1 MTDIIIAGLGQTD
14 VGEHWD
20 IGLRELAFNA
30 MEAAL
35 KDAGGL
41 KPQALF
47 VGNMLAPNLSR
58 QAHLGAL
65 LSDFAGL
72 TGIEAV
78 TLEAAGASGGAALR
92 QGYLA
97 IKSGLVDVALVLGVE
112 KMTDQVG
119 AGVEEALATAAD
131 SDYESVHGLTPT
143 AQAALLTQRY
153 MHEYNVPAD
162 GFAGFA
168 LTAHANGVG
177 NPHAMF
183 RKAIKPETYQK
194 AELITPPLNMFDAA
208 PNADGAAALVLTRR
222 SLLPA
227 EWPAERHLVR
237 IAASATASDTLALH
251 DRKDPLFFEAVYLAT
266 GRAIKQ
272 AGITLDQI
280 DFLEYHDA
288 FSIYAALSLE
298 AGGFAL
304 RGEGWRMAADS
315 RISLTHRRAQGDTSN
330 LPCATLGGLKARG
343 FPGGATGV
351 YQAVEAVTQLR
362 DQAGA
367 CQVRDARLGMI
378 QSLGGPASTAVVHIL
393 ERL

>member
-1 MTDIIIAGLGQTD
+1 MTEDIILAGLGQTD

-20 IGLRELAFNA
+20 IGLRELAFTA
-30 MEAAL
+30 IEAAL
-35 KDAGGL
+35 KDSGGL
-41 KPQALF
+41 KPQAMY

-65 LSDFAGL
+65 LTDFAGL
-72 TGIEAV
+72 IGIEAV
-78 TLEAAGASGGAALR
+78 TVEAAGASGGAALR

-97 IKSGLVDVALVLGVE
+97 VKSGLVDVALVVGVE

-131 SDYESVHGLTPT
+131 SDYESVQGLTPT
-143 AQAALLTQRY
+143 AQAAMLMKRY

-168 LTAHANGVG
+168 LTAHANGAG

-183 RKAIKPETYQK
+183 RKAIKPETYAK
-194 AELITPPLNMFDAA
+194 AEPVSAPINMFDAA
-208 PNADGAAALVLTRR
+208 PPADGAAALVLTRR
-222 SLLPA
+222 ELLPA
-227 EWPAERHLVR
+227 NWPQPLVR
-237 IAASATASDTLALH
+237 IAASANASDTLALH
-251 DRKDPLFFEAVYLAT
+251 DRKDPLFFEAAYLAT

-280 DFLEYHDA
+280 DFFEYHDS
-288 FSIYAALSLE
+288 FSIYAAMSLE
-298 AGGFAL
+298 SSGFAI
-304 RGEGWRMAADS
+304 RGAGWKMAADG
-315 RISLTHRRAQGDTSN
+315 RIARDGN

-351 YQAVEAVTQLR
+351 YQAVEAATQLR
-362 DQAGA
+362 GQAGV
-367 CQVRDARLGMI
+367 CQVKDARYGMI

-393 ERL
+393 EKIYVADRSK

>member
-1 MTDIIIAGLGQTD
+1 MTDIIIAGIGQTD

-20 IGLRELAFNA
+20 IGLRELAFSA
-30 MEAAL
+30 IEDAL

-41 KPQALF
+41 KPQAMY

-65 LSDFAGL
+65 LADFAGL
-72 TGIEAV
+72 TGIEAL
-78 TLEAAGASGGAALR
+78 TLEAAGASGGSALR

-97 IKSGLVDVALVLGVE
+97 VKSGLVDVALVVGAE
-112 KMTDQVG
+112 KMTDKIG
-119 AGVEEALATAAD
+119 AGVEEALATSTD
-131 SDYESVHGLTPT
+131 SDYEAVQGVTPT

-153 MHEYNVPAD
+153 MHEYNVPAG

-168 LTAHANGVG
+168 LTAHANGAG

-183 RKAIKPETYQK
+183 RKAIKPEAYQK
-194 AELITPPLNMFDAA
+194 AEAITPPLNMFDAA

-227 EWPAERHLVR
+227 DWPVTHPLVR
-237 IAASATASDTLALH
+237 IAASASASDTLALH
-251 DRKDPLFFEAVYLAT
+251 DRKEPLFFEAAYLAA

-272 AGITLDQI
+272 AGITLKDI
-280 DFLEYHDA
+280 DFFEYHDA
-288 FSIYAALSLE
+288 FSIFAALSLE
-298 AGGFAL
+298 ACGFAL
-304 RGEGWRMAADS
+304 RGAGWRMAAED
-315 RISLTHRRAQGDTSN
+315 RISLTSD
-330 LPCATLGGLKARG
+330 LPCATMGGLKARG
-343 FPGGATGV
+343 YPGGATGV

-362 DQAGA
+362 GQAGK
-367 CQVRDARLGMI
+367 CQVKDARLGMI

-393 ERL
+393 EKVV

>member
-20 IGLRELAFNA
+20 IGLRELAHKA
-30 MEAAL
+30 IQAAL
-35 KDAGGL
+35 EDAGGL
-41 KPQALF
+41 KPQAMY
-47 VGNMLAPNLSR
+47 VGNMLAPSLSH

-65 LSDFAGL
+65 LADFSGL

-97 IKSGLVDVALVLGVE
+97 VKSGLVDVALVVGVE
-112 KMTDQVG
+112 KMTDQIG

-131 SDYESVHGLTPT
+131 GDYESVQGLTPT

-168 LTAHANGVG
+168 LTAHANGAG

-194 AELITPPLNMFDAA
+194 AEPFTPPLNMFDAA

-222 SLLPA
+222 SLLPTD
-227 EWPAERHLVR
+227 WPASRPL
-237 IAASATASDTLALH
+237 IKISASATASDTLALH
-251 DRKDPLFFEAVYLAT
+251 DRREPLFFEAAYLAA

-272 AGITLDQI
+272 AGITLDKI
-280 DFLEYHDA
+280 DFFEYHDA

-298 AGGFAL
+298 ACGFAL
-304 RGEGWRMAADS
+304 RGAGWRLAVED
-315 RISLTHRRAQGDTSN
+315 RISLTSN
-330 LPCATLGGLKARG
+330 LPCATMGGLKARG
-343 FPGGATGV
+343 FAGGATGV
-351 YQAVEAVTQLR
+351 YQAVETVIQLR
-362 DQAGA
+362 GQAGI
-367 CQVRDARLGMI
+367 CQVKDARLGMI

-393 ERL
+393 EKVV